1 MSRRSSSAFSLLHRK
16 AIQENRL
23 SVTASGRLRKRIWH
37 LLNDY
42 NDAVGV
48 QRDPNDRWIDNSD
61 VRAELLPKLHRL
73 YGVETLTVKDE
84 NAHESAVDLAGFV
97 AASSSAHVFDVIQ
110 LWFDDLPPDRQRT
123 FQLELNDIFE
133 EEAFPWCFCE
143 RNFFQ
148 IDSRFLEEKVQ
159 AQVHELLNTQG
170 HFGAMQEFVEAR
182 NDFAAGDFKGTML
195 NSCKA
200 FESVMQTIVGKNGG
214 QAGDLIKELKGVG
227 ILDDLPSNLRG
238 PFESKVLQTV
248 PFLRNT
254 LAGHGQ
260 GQQVVIVSRELAELC
275 LHLAGSLILFCIRR
289 HLVLNPPPP
298 PAPNQHPAQAVDDD
312 VPF

>member
-1 MSRRSSSAFSLLHRK
+1 MSRRLPSTFSVLHRK
-16 AIQENRL
+16 AILENRL
-23 SVTASGRLRKRIWH
+23 AVTASARLRKRIWH

-42 NDAVGV
+42 NDSVGV

-61 VRAELLPKLHRL
+61 VKTEILTKLHRL
-73 YGVETLTVKDE
+73 YGVESLTVKDDNGQE
-84 NAHESAVDLAGFV
+84 TTADLAEFV
-97 AASSSAHVFDVIQ
+97 AASDPAHVFDVIQ
-110 LWFDDLPPDRQRT
+110 LWFDDLAPDRQRT
-123 FQLELNDIFE
+123 FQLDLNDIFE

-143 RNFFQ
+143 RHFFQ
-148 IDSRFLEEKVQ
+148 IDSRFLEAKVQ
-159 AQVHELLNTQG
+159 SQVHELLHTKG
-170 HFGAMQEFVEAR
+170 HLGAMQEFVEAR

-200 FESVMQTIVGKNGG
+200 FESVMQGIIGKNGG

-227 ILDDLPSNLRG
+227 ILDDLPINLRG
-238 PFESKVLQTV
+238 AFESKVLQTV

-260 GQQVVIVSRELAELC
+260 GQQVVTVSRELAELC

-289 HLVLNPPPP
+289 HLVLNPTSVQSTP
-298 PAPNQHPAQAVDDD
+298 PALDDEL
-312 VPF
+312 PF